1 MLKAFNAVDGTHNK
15 YFTRGGFQ
23 TMIKSE
29 EEARR
34 GLQ

>member
-1 MLKAFNAVDGTHNK
+1 MLKAFSAINSTHNK
-15 YFTRGGFQ
+15 QFTRGGFQ